1 MNETIL
7 LVDDEANTRE
17 ALSLLL
23 SREGYNVVAA
33 SSGEE
38 GIECLDKNI
47 VDIVVT
53 DVMMPRVSGMELL
66 QYAKKNHPE
75 VMVIMITGHASLES
89 GIAAMKEGAFD
100 YITKPIKIDEV
111 KLILQKALEKRNL
124 LLENIQLKQQLK
136 GKYRF
141 ENLVGTSKAMQEVF
155 SLMEKVVISDTTVL
169 IQGESGTG
177 KELVAK
183 AIHYNG
189 PRKDKPFVA
198 INCAAI
204 PHELLESELFG
215 HVKGSFTGAVV
226 NKSGKFE
233 LANTGTI
240 LLDEIGSM
248 PLSLQGKILRVLQ
261 EKEIERVGG
270 AKPMKVD
277 VRIISATNVELEKAV
292 KGGQFREDLYYRL
305 NVIPVRLPSL
315 RERADDIPL
324 LVAHFIKKYND
335 KMKKDIK
342 GLAAGVMDYFVAY
355 EWPGNIRELENAI
368 ERAITLSD
376 GEYIQETALP
386 QSIKMTAPRPFF
398 NTSPM
403 IPDKGTDLEREIDGF
418 ETALITTALE
428 KTGGIKSKAADLLNI
443 KRTTLIEKMKRLRII
458 S

>member
-1 MNETIL
+1 MNDTIL
-7 LVDDEANTRE
+7 LVDDEAHTRE

-23 SREGYNVVAA
+23 GREGYNVITAA
-33 SSGEE
+33 SGED
-38 GIECLDKNI
+38 GIDSLGKNI
-47 VDIVVT
+47 VDIVIS
-53 DVMMPRVSGMELL
+53 DLMMPRVSGMELL

-89 GIAAMKEGAFD
+89 AIAAMKEGAFD

-111 KLILQKALEKRNL
+111 RITIQKALEKRNL
-124 LLENIQLKQQLK
+124 LLENIQLRQQLK

-155 SLMEKVVISDTTVL
+155 SLMEKVVNSDSTVL

-215 HVKGSFTGAVV
+215 HVKGSFTGAVS

-233 LANTGTI
+233 QANTGTL

-248 PLSLQGKILRVLQ
+248 TLSLQGKILRVLQ
-261 EKEIERVGG
+261 EREIERVGG

-277 VRIISATNVELEKAV
+277 VRIISATNVDLEKAV
-292 KGGQFREDLYYRL
+292 KDGQFREDLYYRL
-305 NVIPVRLPSL
+305 HVIPIRLPAL
-315 RERADDIPL
+315 RERAEDIPL

-335 KMKKDIK
+335 KLKKNIT
-342 GLAAGVMDYFVAY
+342 GLAAGVMDSLVAY

-368 ERAITLSD
+368 ERAITLTD
-376 GEYIQETALP
+376 GDYIQESALP
-386 QSIKMTAPRPFF
+386 QSITMATQHTFF
-398 NTSPM
+398 NTAPM
-403 IPDKGTDLEREIDGF
+403 IPDKGTDLDREIEGF
-418 ETALITTALE
+418 EAVMITTAL
-428 KTGGIKSKAADLLNI
+428 KKAGGVKSKAADLLNI
-443 KRTTLIEKMKRLRII
+443 KRTTLIEKMRRLRIL